1 MGIEA
6 KYEGLPCDCD
16 CTEGECQHCLHRAEI
31 ARLRGALQT
40 NQNNR
45 IADGLKY
52 QTSQTRVAELEAA
65 LRNIAANCETP
76 GPDPAW
82 KLLQV
87 RAVALEKTD
96 EA

>member
-65 LRNIAANCETP
+65 LRFYREQAP
-76 GPDPAW
+76 HYDHDGKPS
-82 KLLQV
+82 
-87 RAVALEKTD
+87 RAKAALEGRD
-96 EA
+96 EK